1 MFEQIYSGFN
11 LEDNRSTELAKD
23 GSYSSDTPFNKS
35 NIPSKNVIMNK
46 NMMEVRKK
54 IQYSDGE
61 GSDETTE
68 DCISMKK
75 SPNSGLDAHEHNR
88 TSKNSLELKK
98 AKYLTTQSEPGLFK
112 TEICEKW
119 ATNGNCAYGELC
131 RFAHGKSELN
141 NRSRH
146 PKYRTKLCKKFS
158 KTGSCPY
165 GNRCD
170 YLHVFSENGKISS
183 GYKDFA
189 EKKTP
194 NASESSAK
202 NKDHHPNFNKGKY
215 LDLKPTLESTIKS
228 EKNPIRPINN
238 SGILEAEISKLGLV
252 QNSLN
257 NNRKDLNFNRIDIFN
272 TNKYSGKTDTSDYS
286 LARNR
291 YLNINKNA
299 DAFGEVGLTSGLGLT
314 RQNGLLNYNERDFF
328 FGKNSSS
335 LNNGLFYQNQQSV
348 IAKNPNHGGNHGL
361 SHALF
366 EIQKYPDFKR
376 GNLNSPLFSTVD
388 NIFFSSTPNES
399 MPNLKH
405 LQGPGFNLNDTSR
418 YYIKENT
425 NLKSDS
431 NKSRNE
437 YNLSNLKPK
446 IYDQSEDSPS
456 HLVGDRYSS
465 QSSIYSN
472 PKNLNSFINK
482 SRSNF
487 LLSRFGN

>member
-11 LEDNRSTELAKD
+11 LEDNRSTELARD
-23 GSYSSDTPFNKS
+23 VSYSSDTPFNKI

-46 NMMEVRKK
+46 NMMEINKK

-61 GSDETTE
+61 GSDETIE
-68 DCISMKK
+68 DCIFMKK
-75 SPNSGLDAHEHNR
+75 SPNSGVDAHEQNR

-98 AKYLTTQSEPGLFK
+98 AKYLSAQSEPGLFK

-183 GYKDFA
+183 GYKDFV
-189 EKKTP
+189 EKKPT
-194 NASESSAK
+194 NSIESTAK
-202 NKDHHPNFNKGKY
+202 NKDHRPSFVKGKY
-215 LDLKPTLESTIKS
+215 LDLKSTLEPTIKQ
-228 EKNPIRPINN
+228 EKNSIRSNNN

-257 NNRKDLNFNRIDIFN
+257 NNRKDLNFNRIDIFKA
-272 TNKYSGKTDTSDYS
+272 NKFNGKTDTSEYRM
-286 LARNR
+286 ARNSC
-291 YLNINKNA
+291 LNINKST
-299 DAFGEVGLTSGLGLT
+299 DMFGEAGLTNGLGLT
-314 RQNGLLNYNERDFF
+314 RQNGLLNYNEGDFF
-328 FGKNSSS
+328 FGKNSGSF
-335 LNNGLFYQNQQSV
+335 NNGLFYQNQNSV
-348 IAKNPNHGGNHGL
+348 IAKNSNLGGNHGL

-366 EIQKYPDFKR
+366 EFQKYPDFKQ
-376 GNLNSPLFSTVD
+376 GSLNSPLFSNVD
-388 NIFFSSTPNES
+388 NIFFSSTPSES
-399 MPNLKH
+399 IPNLKR
-405 LQGPGFNLNDTSR
+405 LQGLGYNLDDNSR
-418 YYIKENT
+418 FYIKENI
-425 NLKSDS
+425 NLKSNS
-431 NKSRNE
+431 NNSRSE

-456 HLVGDRYSS
+456 HLVGERDSS

-472 PKNLNSFINK
+472 PKNWKSFISK

-487 LLSRFGN
+487 LLSRYGN